1 MSEART
7 TLRIRWQTAIAV
19 LSTLGGLVYPVAA
32 ALAVIRTAGQVSDR
46 GPAVDP
52 IIYAPP
58 TLALLS
64 TLVLLPIGVIVG
76 CLTIFEVNAIRHRSR
91 M

>member
-1 MSEART
+1 MSENNPR
-7 TLRIRWQTAIAV
+7 LRIRWQTAIA
-19 LSTLGGLVYPVAA
+19 LFSTIGGLVYPVAA
-32 ALAVIRTAGQVSDR
+32 GLAVIRTAGQLSDR